1 MPRENAIIVP
11 MVTEKFGDK
20 LTRMRKASGLTNRS
34 LAVSASVPAS
44 LIAGL
49 QSGHRRV
56 GEFQARKIGKAL
68 ALDGPELDG
77 FVLDAV
83 NTCTEKVLSE
93 AKEYPS
99 LFLNFIAKQ
108 LRSAGITPQ
117 DVCQFQMIPCSE
129 GQALKLYLNGGRTAE
144 LHSTLR
150 YP

>member
-1 MPRENAIIVP
+1 M
-11 MVTEKFGDK
+11 MTEAFADK
-20 LTRMRKASGLTNRS
+20 LSRMRKDAGLTNRN
-34 LAVSASVPAS
+34 LAARASVPSS

-99 LFLNFIAKQ
+99 LFVNFIAKQ

-117 DVCQFQMIPCSE
+117 DLCNFQMIQSSE
-129 GQALKLYLNGGRTAE
+129 GQALKLYLDGGRIAE

-150 YP
+150 YT